1 MLSKIVYEY
10 LLPTTLRSV
19 CAATNSSSAHSLRG
33 KSRYFFKSCLYST
46 IIHHHKWISCRTVQ
60 WGGGITLKKY
70 LLSISGS
77 SSVWRQSPE
86 AKGGLISE
94 RFSLWFKSQK
104 RRWQITILSTIH
116 LKRRCSWYGFGTIF
130 WEIWA
135 KVKNV
140 LRLDHLY
147 LAH

>member
-1 MLSKIVYEY
+1 MLSNIVYEY

-77 SSVWRQSPE
+77 RVWRQSPE
-86 AKGGLISE
+86 AKGGLIAE
-94 RFSLWFKSQK
+94 RFSLWLKSQK
-104 RRWQITILSTIH
+104 RSEITILSTIH
-116 LKRRCSWYGFGTIF
+116 LKRRCSEEIFGTF
-130 WEIWA
+130 F
-135 KVKNV
+135 
-140 LRLDHLY
+140 
-147 LAH
+147 

>member
-1 MLSKIVYEY
+1 MLSNIVYEY

-60 WGGGITLKKY
+60 WVGGITLKKY

-94 RFSLWFKSQK
+94 RFSIWIKSQK
-104 RRWQITILSTIH
+104 VSEFYCPEHYPLKEKMLRRIIWYFGFRYKP
-116 LKRRCSWYGFGTIF
+116 KRKTF
-130 WEIWA
+130 W
-135 KVKNV
+135 
-140 LRLDHLY
+140 D
-147 LAH
+147 

>member
-1 MLSKIVYEY
+1 MLSNIVYEY

-60 WGGGITLKKY
+60 WAGGITLKKY

-77 SSVWRQSPE
+77 RVWRQSPE

-104 RRWQITILSTIH
+104 KKSNHYPEHYPPTYLFREDVQESDL
-116 LKRRCSWYGFGTIF
+116 
-130 WEIWA
+130 
-135 KVKNV
+135 V
-140 LRLDHLY
+140 LCF
-147 LAH
+147 